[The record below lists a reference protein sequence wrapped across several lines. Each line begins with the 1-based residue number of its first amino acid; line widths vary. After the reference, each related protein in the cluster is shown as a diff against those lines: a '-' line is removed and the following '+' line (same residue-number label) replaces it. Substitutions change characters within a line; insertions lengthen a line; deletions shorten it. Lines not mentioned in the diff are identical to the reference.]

1 LANRRQ
7 PLLFP
12 ILVGSFAI
20 AFAITVL
27 VGWSIIFTKYYIV
40 ATDNQVADLGAGY
53 WVLLAGGCVFLAL
66 VIAALILFLVA
77 NIRQSLYVR
86 RQDTFVD
93 SVTHELKSPLASLR
107 VALDTMNM
115 RELTPAQQDRFL
127 SMMDR
132 DVDRLQA
139 FIDHVLEAGRLEHGR
154 RQFVSEPV
162 SVPAIVDQVL
172 DVLRKRHDLPAG
184 AIELDMKLSQR
195 SESMLTDPMALD
207 IILLNLVDNAVKY
220 SHGSPV
226 ILVSLW
232 EEEPSQLV
240 IEVTDH
246 GAGIPEGQLKKV
258 FRRFHRVQVDGQRKV
273 PGTGLGL
280 YVVRFLVQH
289 LGGKI
294 DARSEGLGEGATFRV
309 RLPIKMGSEDQ

>member
-1 LANRRQ
+1 MATRRQ

-27 VGWSIIFTKYYIV
+27 VGWSIIFSKYYVV
-40 ATDNQVADLGAGY
+40 ATDNQVADLGVGY

-66 VIAALILFLVA
+66 VIAALVLFLVS
-77 NIRQSLYVR
+77 NIRQALYVR

-107 VALDTMNM
+107 LALDTMEM
-115 RELTPAQQDRFL
+115 RELTPAHRARFL

-139 FIDHVLEAGRLEHGR
+139 FIEHVLEAGRLEHGR

-172 DVLRKRHDLPAG
+172 DVLRKRHDLPDA
-184 AIELDMKLSQR
+184 AISLDMQLTEQC
-195 SESMLTDPMALD
+195 ESMFTDPMALD
-207 IILLNLVDNAVKY
+207 IIVLNLIDNAIKY
-220 SHGSPV
+220 SHGKPEV
-226 ILVSLW
+226 TLSLR
-232 EEEPSQLV
+232 EEPGPQLV
-240 IEVTDH
+240 IEVADK
-246 GAGIPEGQLKKV
+246 GAGIPEDQLKKV
-258 FRRFHRVQVDGQRKV
+258 FRRFHRVEGEGVRHV

-294 DARSEGLGEGATFRV
+294 DAHSDGVGHGALFRV
-309 RLPIKMGSEDQ
+309 RLPIKQGSPDQ